1 MPLEP
6 LEIAVLQKLLNG
18 DHPILA
24 ALRDQID
31 GLSVKTRKNTGAGFF
46 TEFSTAAAVRPA
58 SVPSGR
64 IRFGDVQ
71 ATVDGLKN
79 GAGFL
84 LLIEQGFLH
93 MLEGYSYEEPWPETI
108 GEFSLKY
115 TSPDRKKE
123 LAKLG

>member
-6 LEIAVLQKLLNG
+6 LETAVLQKLLNG
-18 DHPILA
+18 DHPVLT
-24 ALRDQID
+24 ALRDQMN
-31 GLSVKTRKNTGAGFF
+31 GLSVRTRKNTGVGFF
-46 TEFSTAAAVRPA
+46 TEFSTAAARPA
-58 SVPSGR
+58 SVPSGK

-71 ATVDGLKN
+71 AAIDGLKN

-84 LLIEQGFLH
+84 LFIEEGLLH
-93 MLEGYSYEEPWPETI
+93 TLEGYSYDEPWPETI

-115 TSPDRKKE
+115 ASPDRKKE